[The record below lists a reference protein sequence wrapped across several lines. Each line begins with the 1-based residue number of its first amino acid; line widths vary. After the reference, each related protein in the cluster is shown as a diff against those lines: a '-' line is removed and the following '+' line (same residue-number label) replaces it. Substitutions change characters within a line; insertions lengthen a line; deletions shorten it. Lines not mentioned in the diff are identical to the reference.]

1 MHTRDVGERHFCKT
15 FVHCA
20 NARERPWTAEVFYGP
35 SRRVALCS
43 IVQQFGR
50 IEDRGTTP
58 ASNHWEC
65 VRSDDVLACT
75 RLKKEETSLTVDQ
88 LRGDWRLLKVLV
100 DLMEGRGMGITV
112 GTA

>member
-1 MHTRDVGERHFCKT
+1 MHASGRGLRRC
-15 FVHCA
+15 
-20 NARERPWTAEVFYGP
+20 YGP
-35 SRRVALCS
+35 SRRVAVCS

-50 IEDRGTTP
+50 IEDRGTTL

-65 VRSDDVLACT
+65 VRSDVLAYT

-100 DLMEGRGMGITV
+100 DLMERRGMGITV